1 MTLVRSQGT
10 NKEIFKIPLKSTL
23 RRYLV
28 SLNRHAWSF
37 WQLLHDQDFDIFP
50 RNFWASWY
58 FCWQTAF
65 RSVKSWRFRRLSLII
80 WSVAA
85 AGGAS
90 IPFKRPSVR
99 AVRFRR
105 RFSYIQIF
113 AAVCPSFNRY
123 LSFACLSFNI
133 ASSYNPFNQ
142 IYVLPLL
149 LKILI

>member
-1 MTLVRSQGT
+1 MFSIFFSKLQWERQNYFSVSKVFRFGKLRKIFSWKASQ
-10 NKEIFKIPLKSTL
+10 NIFLTHT
-23 RRYLV
+23 
-28 SLNRHAWSF
+28 HA
-37 WQLLHDQDFDIFP
+37 HII
-50 RNFWASWY
+50 WASWY

-80 WSVAA
+80 WSVA

-142 IYVLPLL
+142 IHSYTLAQ
-149 LKILI
+149 K